1 MSKKLH
7 FDNNVHYS
15 VPFVFELTSLKE
27 NVGTETLTVNSGY
40 KLVKETR
47 AGGFNEEQTAY
58 ILSGSI
64 PINKAKSIATLKI
77 EAINDYY
84 FGSSPFIETSFNNNI
99 KLSLKS
105 VNKIKR
111 TNKWEKTKSINAYT
125 FDIIYQNNL
134 ATSRSNGLIAK
145 LKYSSI
151 ETYIRT
157 SIIDKIS
164 HGFTDNIVP
173 TSGGTRPIKIFG
185 QPGSTFTVAVNEN
198 TLDVELKEDGST
210 PTGRVIFDK
219 TNSVSII
226 SSFNANSTS
235 VFNGKTISVV
245 KDTIDA
251 SGVYSFNQTYPS
263 IPLSTSILTTV
274 SSSHTIKVAD
284 SVDNVKVNDIVV
296 IEGLKTRIK
305 VHSIVDAPTRQIR
318 LDTTVTLAPGTKINF
333 TRERSYSVELLED
346 ESSTLGSSVIKSS
359 ELRQHPYTRVT
370 FKTSTAG
377 TTFTITN
384 EMLRPFTIDP
394 ASGDGTDTGRPTIKL
409 TEYTATGFS
418 AGDDHTFSAFG
429 QVGIPKLVPV
439 QIKLKL
445 LAAGGNAF
453 TTTRNPI
460 FSNLISQS
468 SGIGVKVAT
477 PALAQSDGGSDW
489 SNSTFLDNGGTV
501 IIGTKGNI
509 ALSTA
514 SVTNDTCEL
523 DFSFFIRRF
532 GTKDV
537 ELELDLDKVLTVS

>member
-185 QPGSTFTVAVNEN
+185 QPGSTFAVAVNEN

-284 SVDNVKVNDIVV
+284 SVDN
-296 IEGLKTRIK
+296 
-305 VHSIVDAPTRQIR
+305 
-318 LDTTVTLAPGTKINF
+318 
-333 TRERSYSVELLED
+333 
-346 ESSTLGSSVIKSS
+346 
-359 ELRQHPYTRVT
+359 
-370 FKTSTAG
+370 
-377 TTFTITN
+377 

-394 ASGDGTDTGRPTIKL
+394 ASGDGTDTGRPIIKL